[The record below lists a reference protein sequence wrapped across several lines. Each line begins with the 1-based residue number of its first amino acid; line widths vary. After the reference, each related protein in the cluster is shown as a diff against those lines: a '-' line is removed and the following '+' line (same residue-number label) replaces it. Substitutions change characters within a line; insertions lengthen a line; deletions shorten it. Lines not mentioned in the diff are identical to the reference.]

1 MENLERIGRLVSDS
15 GFAALSAGNLVM
27 IGVALLLLYL
37 AIGRGFE
44 PLLLIPIAFGALLVN
59 LPLSGIFD
67 PAGTGS
73 EHGGILR
80 MVYEVGTATEIL
92 PVFMFLAL
100 GALTDFGPALANPI
114 TFFLGGAAQ
123 LGVFVAMLLAVVLG
137 FRIEAAAAIGIIG
150 GADGPTSI
158 YIASK
163 MAPQNLGAIAV
174 ASYTYM
180 SLVPLIQP
188 PVIRLL
194 TTKKERSVEMPQL
207 RKVTRLERILFPI
220 MVALLVGLL
229 LPAAVPLIGMMMF
242 GNLLRECGV
251 VDRLSK
257 TAQNELCN
265 IITILLGVSVGA
277 TMGAD
282 QFLRPETLKV
292 IGLGLIAFIF
302 STAGGVLFGKFL
314 YLVTRGKVNPVI
326 GAAGVSAVPMSART
340 AHLEGLRTNPRNF
353 LLMHAMGPN
362 VAGVI
367 GTAVAAAV
375 MISVLQGR

>member
-1 MENLERIGRLVSDS
+1 MDQLNKVVNLVTDS
-15 GFAALSAGNLVM
+15 GFPALTGGNLIM
-27 IGVALLLLYL
+27 LGVALLLLYL

-67 PAGTGS
+67 LPGTSS

-80 MVYEVGTATEIL
+80 LVYEVGTVTEIL
-92 PVFMFLAL
+92 PVFMFLCL
-100 GALTDFGPALANPI
+100 GALTDFGPALANPV

-123 LGVFVAMLLAVVLG
+123 LGVFVAMILAVVVG
-137 FRIEAAAAIGIIG
+137 FKIEAAAAIGIIG

-194 TTKKERSVEMPQL
+194 TTLKERSVVMPQL
-207 RKVTRLERILFPI
+207 RQVSKTEKIMFPI
-220 MVALLVGLL
+220 VVAVVVGLL
-229 LPAAVPLIGMMMF
+229 LPPAVPLIGMMMF

-251 VDRLSK
+251 VERLSK
-257 TAQNELCN
+257 TAQNDFCN
-265 IITILLGVSVGA
+265 IITILLGISVGA

-282 QFLRPETLKV
+282 QFLRPETLMV
-292 IGLGLIAFIF
+292 IALGLIAVIF
-302 STAGGVLFGKFL
+302 STAGGVLFGKLL
-314 YLVTRGKVNPVI
+314 YVITKGRVNPVI

-340 AHLEGLRTNPRNF
+340 AHLEGLKVNPSNF

-375 MISVLQGR
+375 MISVLS